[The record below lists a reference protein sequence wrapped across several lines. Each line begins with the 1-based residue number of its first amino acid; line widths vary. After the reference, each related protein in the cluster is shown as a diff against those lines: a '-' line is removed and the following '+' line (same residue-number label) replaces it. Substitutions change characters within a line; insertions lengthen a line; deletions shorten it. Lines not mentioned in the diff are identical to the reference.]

1 MTELAITLNGP
12 IKNIHFGPFTNSV
25 ANIAM
30 YVLVILLFMV
40 PLAFA
45 KIKIRRSVLS
55 NEEFESAEEFDNALI
70 DANLAFIVRYTRI
83 VNSVIMASL
92 ILVFGTGILMAS
104 RGLSWLYTS
113 NVSRFVH
120 AMHYWSVQI
129 FFVFVILHFA
139 INFWRSAWHGRAFAM
154 WASGIFT
161 FMVCMFTAFTGG
173 LVANTLNSQ
182 WLALQTKNVANSLGL
197 GSLFNPLNI
206 GQMLTLHIA
215 IFPIAVGSLVV
226 WHLTIVRGRVPNFDK
241 AERETPKVQS

>member
-1 MTELAITLNGP
+1 MIELAITLDGP
-12 IKNIHFGPFTNSV
+12 TRNIHVGPFTTSV
-25 ANIAM
+25 ANLAM
-30 YVLVILLFMV
+30 YGFVVLLFMA

-45 KIKIRRSVLS
+45 KLKIRRSLVL
-55 NEEFESAEEFDNALI
+55 NEEFGNIEEFENALI
-70 DANLAFIVRYTRI
+70 EANLGFIARYIRI
-83 VNSVIMASL
+83 VNSVILASL
-92 ILVFGTGILMAS
+92 VLVFGTGILMAS

-129 FFVFVILHFA
+129 FFVFVILHFV

-161 FMVCMFTAFTGG
+161 YLVCMFTAFTGA

-215 IFPIAVGSLVV
+215 IFPLAVGALVV
-226 WHLTIVRGRVPNFDK
+226 WHLVLVRRRVPRSDT
-241 AERETPKVQS
+241 AEREISEKQL

>member
-1 MTELAITLNGP
+1 MIELAITLDGP
-12 IKNIHFGPFTNSV
+12 TRNIHVGPFTTSV
-25 ANIAM
+25 ANLAM
-30 YVLVILLFMV
+30 YGFVILLFMA

-45 KIKIRRSVLS
+45 KFKIRRSLVS
-55 NEEFESAEEFDNALI
+55 HEEFGNIEEFEYALI
-70 DANLAFIVRYTRI
+70 DANLGFIARYIRI
-83 VNSVIMASL
+83 VNSVILASL
-92 ILVFGTGILMAS
+92 VLVFGTGILMAS

-129 FFVFVILHFA
+129 FFVFVILHFV

-161 FMVCMFTAFTGG
+161 YLVCMFTAFTGG

-215 IFPIAVGSLVV
+215 IFPLAVGALVL
-226 WHLTIVRGRVPNFDK
+226 WHLVLVRRRVLRSYT
-241 AERETPKVQS
+241 AEREISEKQL